1 MVVLILSGLI
11 YLSVVG
17 GDDYCQVD
25 DSRCDEY
32 GVYKYLDFTSY
43 EDFLIR
49 DRLDD
54 DIEVTFTRPVF
65 ALKKANKTLKSYS
78 KWIHH

>member
-1 MVVLILSGLI
+1 MVVLILCGLV
-11 YLSVVG
+11 YLSGVWA
-17 GDDYCQVD
+17 DDYCLVD

-32 GVYKYLDFTSY
+32 GVYKFLDFTSY

-54 DIEVTFTRPVF
+54 DIELTFTRPLF
-65 ALKKANKTLKSYS
+65 ALKKGTIFCALGF
-78 KWIHH
+78 